1 MLLLFLICMNVI
13 SSCDVTFFCDLY
25 ECYQQLRRYFCF
37 LFAWCYQQLRCC
49 FCFWFVR
56 TLSAVATLLLFLIY
70 MNVISSYDVTFVS
83 DLYERYLQLRC
94 YFCFWF
100 ALMLSAVAM
109 LLLFL
114 ICINVISSYDVTF
127 VSYLHECYQ
136 QLRCYFCFW
145 FVWTL
150 SACAGCYT
158 SSDKLWMT
166 CILIDTS
173 VNFISSHFLLASW
186 FCKVHL
192 LCMLD
197 TEIYNRITCVVI
209 KKSRSVADW
218 YFNGS
223 VTCQ

>member
-1 MLLLFLICMNVI
+1 MKCGAKRMTRSSCDVTFVSDLYERYQQLRRYFFLWFVWMLSAVATLLLFLICMNVISSYDVAFVSDLYERYQQLPCYFRFWFVWTLSAFTMLLLFLICMNVI
-13 SSCDVTFFCDLY
+13 SSCH
-25 ECYQQLRRYFCF
+25 
-37 LFAWCYQQLRCC
+37 
-49 FCFWFVR
+49 
-56 TLSAVATLLLFLIY
+56 
-70 MNVISSYDVTFVS
+70 VTFVS
-83 DLYERYLQLRC
+83 DLYER
-94 YFCFWF
+94 
-100 ALMLSAVAM
+100 
-109 LLLFL
+109 
-114 ICINVISSYDVTF
+114 
-127 VSYLHECYQ
+127 YQ